1 MAKFWNLVS
10 QATDGMR
17 PPPPPDAPRRPL
29 ALVGGDGRVIADLPC
44 HQCGYDV
51 RGLSID
57 GSCPE
62 CNFPVRHSVRGN
74 VLIYSDPRWLRRVAR
89 GAKWMG
95 GAGVIGFIAGVTWVG
110 TFSGLAAI
118 VFLATVATFLAGA
131 WMTTTADPSGI
142 DDARSGRLRLT
153 ARSLLIAGLF
163 VAPVAQL
170 RGHVPIPEGMIR
182 TATWLLLACGFGGA
196 IALPLLSAHDPA
208 HARRPTVR
216 GAGAEHPDVAGD
228 SRGRDR
234 VDRLPEH
241 VSRGRAART
250 EGAAVR
256 AVFAAAGAIG
266 RELAVLID
274 LPGTRGNA
282 SRSSQRRRTVM
293 AGRDGRTRG
302 HYHRVHR
309 ACVS

>member
-10 QATDGMR
+10 QATGGMR

-95 GAGVIGFIAGVTWVG
+95 WAGVIGFIAGVTWVG

-196 IALPLLSAHDPA
+196 IALLRCFQRMTLRMPDGRLFAALEQNIRTLLVTVAAATVSIVFLNMFPAAAPRVPKALLCVLCLPLLALL
-208 HARRPTVR
+208 V
-216 GAGAEHPDVAGD
+216 
-228 SRGRDR
+228 
-234 VDRLPEH
+234 
-241 VSRGRAART
+241 VSWQ
-250 EGAAVR
+250 
-256 AVFAAAGAIG
+256 FLSIC
-266 RELAVLID
+266 RELAGTLHD
-274 LPGTRGNA
+274 LANVAERLWPAETGGPADTTIA
-282 SRSSQRRRTVM
+282 STE
-293 AGRDGRTRG
+293 
-302 HYHRVHR
+302 R
-309 ACVS
+309 A